1 MKVIADASILIHLS
15 AIGRFHLL
23 KEIFEAIIIPEGVYT
38 EVVVEGWG
46 LAGSLETSEATRA
59 GFIRVN
65 RVIDKEKVKEL
76 SERYKVSTT
85 NAEVIQLSKELNAE
99 IVLANEE
106 EVRDAAQEAG
116 FQVKG
121 CLGILVDSVKN
132 KIISPWQAIQDID
145 NLVTSGYRISEDI
158 IKRLKESLRSWDR

>member
-1 MKVIADASILIHLS
+1 MKVIADTSILIHLA
-15 AIGRFHLL
+15 AIGRFYLL
-23 KEIFEAIIIPEGVYT
+23 KELLGEIIIPEGVYT

-46 LAGSLETSEATRA
+46 LAGSLETSEGTRE
-59 GFIRVN
+59 GFIRAN
-65 RVIDKEKVKEL
+65 KVIDKEKVKEL
-76 SERYKVSTT
+76 SERYKVSVT

-106 EVRDAAQEAG
+106 EVRVAAQEAG

-132 KIISPWQAIQDID
+132 KIISPRQAIQDID
-145 NLVTSGYRISEDI
+145 NLLASGYRISEDI
-158 IKRLKESLRSWDR
+158 IRRLKETLRRWDK

>member
-1 MKVIADASILIHLS
+1 VKVIADTSILIHLS
-15 AIGRFHLL
+15 AIGRFYLL
-23 KEIFEAIIIPEGVYT
+23 KELFGEIIIPEGVYT
-38 EVVVEGWG
+38 ELAVEGWG
-46 LAGSLETSEATRA
+46 LAGSLEASEATRE

-65 RVIDKEKVKEL
+65 KVIDKEKIKEL
-76 SERYKVSTT
+76 SEKYKVSAT

-106 EVRDAAQEAG
+106 EVRVAAQEAG

-132 KIISPWQAIQDID
+132 NIISPEQSIQDID
-145 NLVTSGYRISEDI
+145 NLVASGYRISEDI
-158 IKRLKESLRSWDR
+158 INRLKDNLRRWDR

>member
-1 MKVIADASILIHLS
+1 MKVTADTSILIHLS
-15 AIGRFHLL
+15 SIGRFYLL
-23 KEIFEAIIIPEGVYT
+23 KELFGEIMIPEGVYT

-46 LAGSLETSEATRA
+46 LAGSLETSEAARE
-59 GFIRVN
+59 GFIRGCK
-65 RVIDKEKVKEL
+65 VIDKEKVKEL
-76 SERYKVSTT
+76 SQKYNVSSA

-121 CLGILVDSVKN
+121 CLGILVESVKN
-132 KIISPWQAIQDID
+132 KIIPPRQAIKDID
-145 NLVTSGYRISEDI
+145 NLAASGYRISDDI
-158 IKRLKESLRSWDR
+158 VKRLKETLKRWD